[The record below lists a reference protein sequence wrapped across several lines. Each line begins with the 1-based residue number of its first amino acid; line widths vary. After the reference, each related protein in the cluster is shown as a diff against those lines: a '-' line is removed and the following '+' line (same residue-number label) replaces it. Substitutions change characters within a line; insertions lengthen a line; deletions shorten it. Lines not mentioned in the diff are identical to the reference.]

1 MSAISTEQI
10 ADQIREAFRV
20 FAKNCDNNCSKTCPF
35 AKECRKLFFRP
46 KTVYLCEVVTGEDL
60 KHPVEV
66 PDPRQLD
73 LFDGEEVEADTC
85 SKPLDQQGVV
95 E

>member
-10 ADQIREAFRV
+10 ADQIREAFKV
-20 FAKNCDNNCSKTCPF
+20 FAKDGNCIKTCPF
-35 AKECRKLFFRP
+35 AKECRKLHLRP
-46 KTVYLCEVVTGEDL
+46 KTLYICEVVTGEDL

-73 LFDGEEVEADTC
+73 LFEGEEVVTITC
-85 SKPLDQQGVV
+85 SKPLDQQGVM